1 MLSHHLKSALSDLK
15 DLIKITESD
24 IADIK
29 EAKNDPQFE
38 RLSLK
43 EDKLKSFEQK
53 KAMIDHEI
61 STLMTTNPEKE
72 LPDLINE
79 EQHTLLDELKVELS
93 NLREVNKHYAK
104 LVLTVSNLYNTFLE
118 RLVPTEMQGYNKVAS
133 KNPSILEVRV

>member
-1 MLSHHLKSALSDLK
+1 MLSHHLQSALSDLK

-61 STLMTTNPEKE
+61 STLMTTNPDKE
-72 LPDLINE
+72 LPKLINE

-93 NLREVNKHYAK
+93 KLREVNKHYAK

-133 KNPSILEVRV
+133 KNPSVLEVRV

>member
-1 MLSHHLKSALSDLK
+1 MLSHHLQSALSDLK

-61 STLMTTNPEKE
+61 STLMTTNPDKE
-72 LPDLINE
+72 LPNLINE

-93 NLREVNKHYAK
+93 KLREVNKHYAK

-118 RLVPTEMQGYNKVAS
+118 RLVPTEMQGYNRVAS
-133 KNPSILEVRV
+133 KEASILEVRV